1 MYYKNAIK
9 ICNVLSGSVEAVDSS
24 RNFTHFSDMVIV
36 LLKEIT
42 FPVVNDSSCRL
53 THHIMQKAVTHTVS
67 VYKSSLCVTLYSTLS
82 IMKGC

>member
-24 RNFTHFSDMVIV
+24 SKLYTFSDMVIV

-42 FPVVNDSSCRL
+42 CPVVNDSCCRL

-67 VYKSSLCVTLYSTLS
+67 VYKALCALLCIQHSV
-82 IMKGC
+82 